1 MKNYK
6 IKTSF
11 VGPECQGYIICINF
25 MILLFLENC
34 LSFDAEH
41 DFSSVL
47 IQRIVIDFEAKLEKK
62 NTF

>member
-11 VGPECQGYIICINF
+11 VSLGARGINF

-47 IQRIVIDFEAKLEKK
+47 IQRILIGVLEKK
-62 NTF
+62 